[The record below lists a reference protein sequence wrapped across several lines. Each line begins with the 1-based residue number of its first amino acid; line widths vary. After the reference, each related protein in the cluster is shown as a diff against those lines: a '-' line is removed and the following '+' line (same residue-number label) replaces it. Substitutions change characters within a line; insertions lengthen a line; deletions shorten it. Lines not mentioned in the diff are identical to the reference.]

1 MGRRWRYSRF
11 GEESRAGNKKA
22 EVVDETEGER
32 RNKECDPRERETAGM
47 AVRKIV
53 KEGFWPRRYP
63 HTVHATPSKRQKTE
77 TFVEHSNTILFSEE
91 NCAKHLLC
99 PRPPSSPVSLSLS
112 FSRSRGTKGDKVSA
126 RYEYEGEMFPA
137 QAGGSRTLSR
147 FFRDRIS
154 NGLNRAKILG
164 K

>member
-91 NCAKHLLC
+91 NRAKHLLC

-112 FSRSRGTKGDKVSA
+112 LSRGAAA
-126 RYEYEGEMFPA
+126 RKAIKCPLGTNTRGRCFPLK
-137 QAGGSRTLSR
+137 QAAHVPSRGSFAIVYLT
-147 FFRDRIS
+147 
-154 NGLNRAKILG
+154 G
-164 K
+164 